1 MYAKYR
7 DYRREIMRV
16 VGEKCAEWRKSQGLS
31 QADIADVILSPQ
43 SVSRFERGE
52 NDSVVVYQM
61 YRAKGMG
68 DV

>member
-1 MYAKYR
+1 MYANYR
-7 DYRREIMRV
+7 DERREIMRA
-16 VGEKCAEWRKSQGLS
+16 VGEKCAEWRKTQGLS

-43 SVSRFERGE
+43 SVSKFERGE
-52 NDSVVVYQM
+52 NDSLVVYQM